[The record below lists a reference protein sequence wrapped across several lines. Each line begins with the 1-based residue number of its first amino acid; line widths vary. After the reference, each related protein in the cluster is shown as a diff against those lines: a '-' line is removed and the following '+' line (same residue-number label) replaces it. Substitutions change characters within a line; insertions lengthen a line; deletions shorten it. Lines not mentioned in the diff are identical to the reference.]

1 MDAKELL
8 KETLDFY
15 KYKLDHG
22 CTMEDIE
29 TAARWAAENI
39 NALGTAE
46 DFAKEDVAKMY
57 YTDASGNKKSAP
69 YWTDEQVREV
79 YSAVRDRIPSDYN
92 EWDFYVT
99 LNMMKADNCT
109 MLREWFP
116 EAGADDMEG
125 KLVEMAINWLN
136 DGDNPYGGAKI
147 WRYLNPAK

>member
-46 DFAKEDVAKMY
+46 DFAKFLGKSEKDVRVVLSRKVIDKPKRRVFY
-57 YTDASGNKKSAP
+57 HFLPFIKNIPHK
-69 YWTDEQVREV
+69 WL
-79 YSAVRDRIPSDYN
+79 DR
-92 EWDFYVT
+92 
-99 LNMMKADNCT
+99 K
-109 MLREWFP
+109 
-116 EAGADDMEG
+116 
-125 KLVEMAINWLN
+125 
-136 DGDNPYGGAKI
+136 
-147 WRYLNPAK
+147 